1 MQGLAIKDVE
11 FNGAML
17 RAAQIE
23 DIVWVGVKW
32 ICDGLGLSEDR
43 GKYERKKIQKDLVL
57 SKGVNFYPLGTDNA
71 NSDVLC
77 LMLEYLPLWLA
88 KISITPTMKKENPE
102 LADRL
107 VEYQLKAKDVLA
119 EAFLPKRK
127 EEIVPAV
134 RNNMIQ
140 IPIPEVPNYAEE
152 FEILYAKLDDLE
164 EQNRK
169 LYDGMSNMAKLIL
182 DMSSRKENISTKDEY
197 NEYSDS
203 PVTDKYIDMPDD
215 YKWKRIVYGKAENIV
230 CNSSFRKTASVLKH
244 IYDYMRQNYGVC
256 WEQEA
261 KDYKERNNLS
271 YSPKTIEVVY
281 QNEDLKSIF
290 MAVLTDM
297 EYKVKEVKEKKNE
310 IDWSD
315 QQILP
320 LVKKYDDHSNGFMA
334 TYKKVYTRME
344 ENSRVGWKNLTTR
357 YINECGGKP
366 TKKDLINTRKSLQK
380 KFTKAIEELMAE

>member
-1 MQGLAIKDVE
+1 MQGLTVKDVD
-11 FNGAML
+11 FNGAVL
-17 RAAQIE
+17 RAAQVENI
-23 DIVWVGVKW
+23 IYVGVKW

-197 NEYSDS
+197 KEYSDS

-244 IYDYMRQNYGVC
+244 IYDYMRQNYGIC

-320 LVKKYDDHSNGFMA
+320 LVKKYNDHSNGFMV
-334 TYKKVYTRME
+334 TYRKVYVRME
-344 ENSRVGWKNLTTR
+344 ENSRISWKNLTTR

-380 KFTKAIEELMAE
+380 KFTKAIEESMAE

>member
-1 MQGLAIKDVE
+1 MQGLAVKDVE
-11 FNGAML
+11 FNGAIL
-17 RAAQIE
+17 RAAQVENVI
-23 DIVWVGVKW
+23 WVGVKW

-57 SKGVNFYPLGTDNA
+57 NKGVRFYPLGTDNA

-77 LMLEYLPLWLA
+77 LMLDFLPLWLA
-88 KISITPTMKKENPE
+88 KINITPTMKRENPE
-102 LADRL
+102 LVDRL
-107 VEYQLKAKDVLA
+107 IEYQLKAKDVLA
-119 EAFLPKRK
+119 EAFLSKKK
-127 EEIVPAV
+127 EEISAV

-164 EQNRK
+164 EQNQK
-169 LYDGMSNMAKLIL
+169 LYNGMSNMAKLL
-182 DMSSRKENISTKDEY
+182 RDMSSRKETQLPDIKPVKEISE
-197 NEYSDS
+197 EDS
-203 PVTDKYIDMPDD
+203 
-215 YKWKRIVYGKAENIV
+215 WKQIVYGKAENIV

-244 IYDYMRQNYGVC
+244 IYDYMRQNYGIC

-281 QNEDLKSIF
+281 QNEDLRSIF
-290 MAVLTDM
+290 IAVLTDM
-297 EYKVKEVKEKKNE
+297 EYKAKEAKEKKNE

-315 QQILP
+315 QQILT

-380 KFTKAIEELMAE
+380 KFKKAIEELMEE

>member
-1 MQGLAIKDVE
+1 MQGLVIKDVE

-119 EAFLPKRK
+119 EAFLSKRK

-169 LYDGMSNMAKLIL
+169 LYDGMSNMAKLLL
-182 DMSSRKENISTKDEY
+182 DISSRKETQLPENKIPVKEISE
-197 NEYSDS
+197 EDS
-203 PVTDKYIDMPDD
+203 
-215 YKWKRIVYGKAENIV
+215 WKQIVYGKAENIV

-244 IYDYMRQNYGVC
+244 IYDYMRQNYGIC

-281 QNEDLKSIF
+281 QNEDLRSIF

-297 EYKVKEVKEKKNE
+297 EYKVKEVKEEKNK

-315 QQILP
+315 RQILP
-320 LVKKYDDHSNGFMA
+320 LVKKYDDHSNGFMV

-344 ENSRVGWKNLTTR
+344 ENSRIGWKNLVTR
-357 YINECGGKP
+357 YINECSGKP

-380 KFTKAIEELMAE
+380 KFTKAIEELMEE

>member
-1 MQGLAIKDVE
+1 MQGFAIKDVE
-11 FNGAML
+11 FNGALL
-17 RAAQIE
+17 RAAQVE

-127 EEIVPAV
+127 EEVAPAV

-164 EQNRK
+164 EQNQK
-169 LYDGMSNMAKLIL
+169 LYNGMSNMAKLLL
-182 DMSSRKENISTKDEY
+182 DMSSRKETQLPEIKMPVKEISE
-197 NEYSDS
+197 EDS
-203 PVTDKYIDMPDD
+203 
-215 YKWKRIVYGKAENIV
+215 WKQIVYGKAENIV

-244 IYDYMRQNYGVC
+244 IYDYMRQNYGIC
-256 WEQEA
+256 LEQEA
-261 KDYKERNNLS
+261 KYYKERNNLS

-281 QNEDLKSIF
+281 QNEDLRSIF
-290 MAVLTDM
+290 IAVLTDM
-297 EYKVKEVKEKKNE
+297 EYKAKEAKEKKNE

-380 KFTKAIEELMAE
+380 KFKKAIEELMEE

>member
-11 FNGAML
+11 FNGAVL

-127 EEIVPAV
+127 EEVAPAV

-164 EQNRK
+164 EQNQK
-169 LYDGMSNMAKLIL
+169 LYNGMSNMAKLLL
-182 DMSSRKENISTKDEY
+182 DMSSRKETQLPEIKMPVKEISE
-197 NEYSDS
+197 EDS
-203 PVTDKYIDMPDD
+203 
-215 YKWKRIVYGKAENIV
+215 WKQIVYGKAENIV

-244 IYDYMRQNYGVC
+244 IYDYMRQNYGIC

-281 QNEDLKSIF
+281 QNEDLRSIF

-297 EYKVKEVKEKKNE
+297 EYKTKEAKEKKDE

-315 QQILP
+315 RQILP

-380 KFTKAIEELMAE
+380 KFVKAIEELMAE

>member
-1 MQGLAIKDVE
+1 MQGLAVKDVE
-11 FNGAML
+11 FNGAVL
-17 RAAQIE
+17 RAAQVE
-23 DIVWVGVKW
+23 DVICVGVKW

-57 SKGVNFYPLGTDNA
+57 NKGVKFYPLGTDNA

-77 LMLEYLPLWLA
+77 LMLDYLPLWLA
-88 KISITPTMKKENPE
+88 KISITPTMKRENPE
-102 LADRL
+102 LVNRL
-107 VEYQLKAKDVLA
+107 IEYQLKAKDVLA
-119 EAFLPKRK
+119 EAFLSKK
-127 EEIVPAV
+127 EEIVPSV
-134 RNNMIQ
+134 MNNMIQ

-152 FEILYAKLDDLE
+152 FEILYSKLDDLE
-164 EQNRK
+164 EQNQK
-169 LYDGMSNMAKLIL
+169 LYNGMSNMAKLLL
-182 DMSSRKENISTKDEY
+182 DMSSRKETQLTENKIPVKEISE
-197 NEYSDS
+197 EDS
-203 PVTDKYIDMPDD
+203 
-215 YKWKRIVYGKAENIV
+215 WKQIVYGKAENIV

-244 IYDYMRQNYGVC
+244 IYDYMRQNYGIC

-281 QNEDLKSIF
+281 QNEDLRSIF
-290 MAVLTDM
+290 MAILTDM
-297 EYKVKEVKEKKNE
+297 EYKAKEVKEEKNK

-315 QQILP
+315 RQILP
-320 LVKKYDDHSNGFMA
+320 LVKKYDDHSNGFMV

-380 KFTKAIEELMAE
+380 KFTKAIEELMEE

>member
-1 MQGLAIKDVE
+1 MQGLTVKDVE
-11 FNGAML
+11 FNGAVL
-17 RAAQIE
+17 RVAQVENI
-23 DIVWVGVKW
+23 IWVGVKW
-32 ICDGLGLSEDR
+32 VCDGLGLSEGQIKR
-43 GKYERKKIQKDLVL
+43 ERKRLQEDLVL
-57 SKGVNFYPLGTDNA
+57 SKGGRNLVLPTNGGNQ
-71 NSDVLC
+71 DVLC
-77 LMLEYLPLWLA
+77 LMLDFLPLWLA
-88 KISITPTMKKENPE
+88 KINITPTMKRENPALTE
-102 LADRL
+102 NLI
-107 VEYQLKAKDVLA
+107 EYQLKAKDVLA

-127 EEIVPAV
+127 EEVVPAV

-164 EQNRK
+164 EQNQK
-169 LYDGMSNMAKLIL
+169 LYNGMSNMAKLLL
-182 DMSSRKENISTKDEY
+182 DMSSRKETQLPENKIPVKEISE
-197 NEYSDS
+197 EDS
-203 PVTDKYIDMPDD
+203 
-215 YKWKRIVYGKAENIV
+215 WKQIVYGKAENIV

-244 IYDYMRQNYGVC
+244 IYDYMRQNYGIC

-281 QNEDLKSIF
+281 QNEDLRSIF
-290 MAVLTDM
+290 IAVLTDM
-297 EYKVKEVKEKKNE
+297 EYKAKEAKEKKNE

-320 LVKKYDDHSNGFMA
+320 LVKKYDDHSNGFMV

-344 ENSRVGWKNLTTR
+344 ENSRIGWKNLVTR

-380 KFTKAIEELMAE
+380 KFTKAIKELMEE

>member
-1 MQGLAIKDVE
+1 MQGLAVKDVE
-11 FNGAML
+11 FNGAVL
-17 RAAQIE
+17 RAAQVE

-57 SKGVNFYPLGTDNA
+57 NKGVRFYPLGTDNA

-77 LMLEYLPLWLA
+77 LMLDFLPLWLA
-88 KISITPTMKKENPE
+88 KINITPTMKRENPE
-102 LADRL
+102 LVDRL
-107 VEYQLKAKDVLA
+107 IEYQLKAKDVLA
-119 EAFLPKRK
+119 EAFLSKRK
-127 EEIVPAV
+127 EEIIPAV
-134 RNNMIQ
+134 RDNMIQ
-140 IPIPEVPNYAEE
+140 IPIPIPEVPNYAEE

-169 LYDGMSNMAKLIL
+169 LYDGMSNMAKLLL
-182 DMSSRKENISTKDEY
+182 DMSSRKETQLPENKIPVKEISE
-197 NEYSDS
+197 EDS
-203 PVTDKYIDMPDD
+203 
-215 YKWKRIVYGKAENIV
+215 WKQIVYGKAENIV

-244 IYDYMRQNYGVC
+244 IYDYMRQNYGIC

-281 QNEDLKSIF
+281 QNEDLRSIF
-290 MAVLTDM
+290 IAVLTDM
-297 EYKVKEVKEKKNE
+297 EYKTKEAKEKKDE

-315 QQILP
+315 RQILP

-380 KFTKAIEELMAE
+380 KFTKAIEELMEE

>member
-1 MQGLAIKDVE
+1 MNGLAVKDVE

-32 ICDGLGLSEDR
+32 ICDGIGLSEDR

-197 NEYSDS
+197 KEYSDS

-244 IYDYMRQNYGVC
+244 IYDYMRQNYGIC

-281 QNEDLKSIF
+281 QNEDLRSIF
-290 MAVLTDM
+290 IAVLTDM
-297 EYKVKEVKEKKNE
+297 EYKAKEAKEKKNE

-320 LVKKYDDHSNGFMA
+320 LVKKYDDHSNGFMV

-344 ENSRVGWKNLTTR
+344 ENSRIGWKNLVTR

-380 KFTKAIEELMAE
+380 KFTKAIKELMEE

>member
-1 MQGLAIKDVE
+1 MHGLAIKDVE
-11 FNGAML
+11 FNGATL

-119 EAFLPKRK
+119 EAFLSKRK
-127 EEIVPAV
+127 EEVAPAV

-140 IPIPEVPNYAEE
+140 IPIPEAHDYAEE

-164 EQNRK
+164 EQNQK
-169 LYDGMSNMAKLIL
+169 LYNGMSNMAKLLL
-182 DMSSRKENISTKDEY
+182 DMSSRKETQLPENKIPAKEISE
-197 NEYSDS
+197 EDS
-203 PVTDKYIDMPDD
+203 
-215 YKWKRIVYGKAENIV
+215 WKQIVYGKAENII

-244 IYDYMRQNYGVC
+244 IYDYMRQNYGIC

-281 QNEDLKSIF
+281 QNEDLRSIF

-297 EYKVKEVKEKKNE
+297 EYKAKEAKEEKNK

-320 LVKKYDDHSNGFMA
+320 LVKRYDDHSNGFMA

-380 KFTKAIEELMAE
+380 KFTKAIEELMEE

>member
-1 MQGLAIKDVE
+1 MQGLAVKDVE
-11 FNGAML
+11 FNGAVL
-17 RAAQIE
+17 RAAQVE

-57 SKGVNFYPLGTDNA
+57 NKGVRFYPLGADNA

-77 LMLEYLPLWLA
+77 LMLDFLPLWLA
-88 KISITPTMKKENPE
+88 KINITPTMKRENPE
-102 LADRL
+102 LVDRL
-107 VEYQLKAKDVLA
+107 IEYQLKAKDVLA
-119 EAFLPKRK
+119 EAFLSKRK
-127 EEIVPAV
+127 EENAPAV

-140 IPIPEVPNYAEE
+140 IPIPEAHDYREE
-152 FEILYAKLDDLE
+152 FEILYAKMDYLE
-164 EQNRK
+164 EQNQK
-169 LYDGMSNMAKLIL
+169 LYNGMSNMAKLLL
-182 DMSSRKENISTKDEY
+182 DMSSRKETQLPENKIPVKEISE
-197 NEYSDS
+197 EDS
-203 PVTDKYIDMPDD
+203 
-215 YKWKRIVYGKAENIV
+215 WKQIVYGKAENIV

-244 IYDYMRQNYGVC
+244 IYDYMRQNYGIC

-281 QNEDLKSIF
+281 QNEDLRSIF

-297 EYKVKEVKEKKNE
+297 EYKTKEAKEKKDE

-315 QQILP
+315 RQILP

-334 TYKKVYTRME
+334 TYKKVYTRIE

-380 KFTKAIEELMAE
+380 KFVKAIEELMAE

>member
-1 MQGLAIKDVE
+1 MQGLVKDVN
-11 FNGAML
+11 FNGAVL

-119 EAFLPKRK
+119 EAFLSKRK
-127 EEIVPAV
+127 EEVVPAV

-140 IPIPEVPNYAEE
+140 IPIPEAHDYREE
-152 FEILYAKLDDLE
+152 FEILYAKMDYLE
-164 EQNRK
+164 EQNKK
-169 LYDGMSNMAKLIL
+169 LYNGMSNMAKLLL
-182 DMSSRKENISTKDEY
+182 DMSSRKETQLPEIKPVKETSE
-197 NEYSDS
+197 EDS
-203 PVTDKYIDMPDD
+203 
-215 YKWKRIVYGKAENIV
+215 WKQIVYGKADNIV

-244 IYDYMRQNYGVC
+244 IYDYMRQNYGIC

-281 QNEDLKSIF
+281 QNEDLRSIF
-290 MAVLTDM
+290 IAVLTDM
-297 EYKVKEVKEKKNE
+297 EYKAKEAKEKKNE

-344 ENSRVGWKNLTTR
+344 ENGRVGWKNLTTR

>member
-1 MQGLAIKDVE
+1 MQGLAVKDVE
-11 FNGAML
+11 FNSAVL

-23 DIVWVGVKW
+23 DVIWVGVKW

-71 NSDVLC
+71 NSEVLC

-182 DMSSRKENISTKDEY
+182 DMSSRKEVQISEVQIPVQNISE
-197 NEYSDS
+197 EDS
-203 PVTDKYIDMPDD
+203 
-215 YKWKRIVYGKAENIV
+215 WKRIVYGKAENIV

-244 IYDYMRQNYGVC
+244 IYDYMRQNYGIC

-261 KDYKERNNLS
+261 KDYKEWNNLS

-281 QNEDLKSIF
+281 QNEDLRSIF
-290 MAVLTDM
+290 IAVLTDM
-297 EYKVKEVKEKKNE
+297 EYKAKEAKEKKNE
-310 IDWSD
+310 IDWPD

-344 ENSRVGWKNLTTR
+344 ENGRVGWKNLTTR

>member
-1 MQGLAIKDVE
+1 MHGLAIKDVE

-119 EAFLPKRK
+119 EAFLSKRK
-127 EEIVPAV
+127 EEVAPAV

-169 LYDGMSNMAKLIL
+169 LYDGMSNMAKLLL
-182 DMSSRKENISTKDEY
+182 DMSSRKEMQLKEIKPVKEISE
-197 NEYSDS
+197 EDS
-203 PVTDKYIDMPDD
+203 
-215 YKWKRIVYGKAENIV
+215 WKGIIYGKAKNIV

-244 IYDYMRQNYGVC
+244 IYDYMRQNYGIC

-261 KDYKERNNLS
+261 KDYRERNNLS

-290 MAVLTDM
+290 MAILTDM
-297 EYKVKEVKEKKNE
+297 EYKAKEAKEKKNE

-380 KFTKAIEELMAE
+380 KFKKAIEELMAE

>member
-1 MQGLAIKDVE
+1 MQGLVIKDVE

-119 EAFLPKRK
+119 EAFLSKRK

-169 LYDGMSNMAKLIL
+169 LYDGMSNMAKLLL
-182 DMSSRKENISTKDEY
+182 DISSRKETQLPENKIPVKEISE
-197 NEYSDS
+197 EDS
-203 PVTDKYIDMPDD
+203 
-215 YKWKRIVYGKAENIV
+215 WKQIVYGKAENIV

-244 IYDYMRQNYGVC
+244 IYDYMRQNYGIC

-281 QNEDLKSIF
+281 QNEDLRSIF
-290 MAVLTDM
+290 IAVLTDM
-297 EYKVKEVKEKKNE
+297 EYKTKEAKEKKDE

-315 QQILP
+315 RQILP
-320 LVKKYDDHSNGFMA
+320 LVKKYDDHSNGFMV

-380 KFTKAIEELMAE
+380 KFKKAIEELMAE

>member
-1 MQGLAIKDVE
+1 MQGLTVKDVE
-11 FNGAML
+11 FNGAVL
-17 RAAQIE
+17 RAAQVENI
-23 DIVWVGVKW
+23 IWVGVKW
-32 ICDGLGLSEDR
+32 VCDGLGLSEGQIKR
-43 GKYERKKIQKDLVL
+43 ERKRLQEDLVL
-57 SKGVNFYPLGTDNA
+57 SKGGRNLVLPTNGGNQ
-71 NSDVLC
+71 DVLC
-77 LMLEYLPLWLA
+77 LMLDFLPLWLA
-88 KISITPTMKKENPE
+88 KINITPTMKRENPALTE
-102 LADRL
+102 NLI
-107 VEYQLKAKDVLA
+107 EYQLKAKDVLA

-127 EEIVPAV
+127 EEILPVV
-134 RNNMIQ
+134 KNNMIQ

-182 DMSSRKENISTKDEY
+182 DMSLRKETQIPEVQIPVQNISE
-197 NEYSDS
+197 EDS
-203 PVTDKYIDMPDD
+203 
-215 YKWKRIVYGKAENIV
+215 WKRIVYGKAENIV

-244 IYDYMRQNYGVC
+244 IYDYMRQNYGIC

-290 MAVLTDM
+290 MAVLIDM
-297 EYKVKEVKEKKNE
+297 EYKAKEVKEKKNE
-310 IDWSD
+310 VDWSD

-334 TYKKVYTRME
+334 TYRKVYVRME
-344 ENSRVGWKNLTTR
+344 ENNRISWKNLTTR
-357 YINECGGKP
+357 YINERGGKP

>member
-1 MQGLAIKDVE
+1 MNGLLVKNVE

-17 RAAQIE
+17 RAAQVE
-23 DIVWVGVKW
+23 NIVYVGVRW
-32 ICDGLGLSEDR
+32 VCQGLGLND
-43 GKYERKKIQKDLVL
+43 GKIKTERKRIQEDVVL
-57 SKGVNFYPLGTDNA
+57 SKGKKFLPLGTDNA

-77 LMLEYLPLWLA
+77 LMLDFLPLWLA
-88 KISITPTMKKENPE
+88 KINITPTMKKENPE
-102 LADRL
+102 LVDKL
-107 VEYQLKAKDVLA
+107 IEYQLKAKDVLA

-127 EEIVPAV
+127 EEIIPAV

-140 IPIPEVPNYAEE
+140 IPIPEVPDYREE
-152 FEILYAKLDDLE
+152 FTLLQNKLQDLE
-164 EQNRK
+164 KQNK
-169 LYDGMSNMAKLIL
+169 ELYDGMSNMTKLLL
-182 DMSSRKENISTKDEY
+182 DMSLQKETKVSEIKMPVKEISE
-197 NEYSDS
+197 EDS
-203 PVTDKYIDMPDD
+203 
-215 YKWKRIVYGKAENIV
+215 WKRIVYGKAENIV
-230 CNSSFRKTASVLKH
+230 CNSSFRKTPSVLKH
-244 IYDYMRQNYGVC
+244 IYDYMRQNYGIC

-261 KDYKERNNLS
+261 RDYKERNNLS

-297 EYKVKEVKEKKNE
+297 EYKAKEFKEKKNK

-334 TYKKVYTRME
+334 TYKKVYIRME

-380 KFTKAIEELMAE
+380 KFVNAIEELMEE

>member
-1 MQGLAIKDVE
+1 MDGLAVKDVE
-11 FNGAML
+11 FNGAIL
-17 RAAQIE
+17 RAAQVENVI
-23 DIVWVGVKW
+23 WVGVKW

-57 SKGVNFYPLGTDNA
+57 NKGVRFYPLGTDNA

-77 LMLEYLPLWLA
+77 LILDFLPLWLA
-88 KISITPTMKKENPE
+88 KINITPTMKRENPE
-102 LADRL
+102 LVDRL
-107 VEYQLKAKDVLA
+107 IEYQLKAKDVLA
-119 EAFLPKRK
+119 EAFLSNRK
-127 EEIVPAV
+127 EENVPAV

-169 LYDGMSNMAKLIL
+169 LYDGMSNMAKLLL
-182 DMSSRKENISTKDEY
+182 DMSSRKETQLPENKIPVKEISE
-197 NEYSDS
+197 EDS
-203 PVTDKYIDMPDD
+203 
-215 YKWKRIVYGKAENIV
+215 WKQIVYGKAENIV

-244 IYDYMRQNYGVC
+244 IYDYMRQNYGIC

-271 YSPKTIEVVY
+271 YSPKTIKVVY
-281 QNEDLKSIF
+281 QNEDLRSIF
-290 MAVLTDM
+290 IAVLTDM
-297 EYKVKEVKEKKNE
+297 EYKAKEVKEKKNE

-320 LVKKYDDHSNGFMA
+320 LVKKYNDHSNGFMV
-334 TYKKVYTRME
+334 TYRKVYVRME
-344 ENSRVGWKNLTTR
+344 ENSRISWKNLTTR

>member
-1 MQGLAIKDVE
+1 MQGLAVKDVE
-11 FNGAML
+11 FNGAVL
-17 RAAQIE
+17 RAAQVE
-23 DIVWVGVKW
+23 DVIWVGVKW
-32 ICDGLGLSEDR
+32 VCDGLGLSKGQIKR
-43 GKYERKKIQKDLVL
+43 ERKRLQEDLIL
-57 SKGVNFYPLGTDNA
+57 SKGGRNLVLPTNGGNQE
-71 NSDVLC
+71 VLC
-77 LMLEYLPLWLA
+77 LMLDYLPLWLA
-88 KISITPTMKKENPE
+88 KISITPTMKRENPE
-102 LADRL
+102 LVDKL

-119 EAFLPKRK
+119 KAFLSKRK
-127 EEIVPAV
+127 EETIPAV
-134 RNNMIQ
+134 KNNMIQ
-140 IPIPEVPNYAEE
+140 IPLPAMPDYREE

-169 LYDGMSNMAKLIL
+169 LYDGMSNMAKLLL
-182 DMSSRKENISTKDEY
+182 DMGSRKETIGVKEEY
-197 NEYSDS
+197 KKYSNS
-203 PVTDKYIDMPDD
+203 PVTDRYVDMPDD

-230 CNSSFRKTASVLKH
+230 CNSNFRKTASVLKH
-244 IYDYMRQNYGVC
+244 IYDYMRQNYGIC

-281 QNEDLKSIF
+281 QNEDLRSIF
-290 MAVLTDM
+290 MAVLTDI
-297 EYKVKEVKEKKNE
+297 EYKTKEAKEEKNK

-357 YINECGGKP
+357 YINEHGGKP

>member
-1 MQGLAIKDVE
+1 MRNIMEEMIMHGLAVKDVE

-127 EEIVPAV
+127 EEVAPAV

-164 EQNRK
+164 EQNQK
-169 LYDGMSNMAKLIL
+169 LYNGMSNMAKLLL
-182 DMSSRKENISTKDEY
+182 DMSSRKETQLPEIKMPVKEISE
-197 NEYSDS
+197 EDS
-203 PVTDKYIDMPDD
+203 
-215 YKWKRIVYGKAENIV
+215 WKGIIYGKAENIV

-244 IYDYMRQNYGVC
+244 IYDYMRQNYGIC

-281 QNEDLKSIF
+281 QNEDLRSIF

-297 EYKVKEVKEKKNE
+297 EYKTKEAKEKKDE

-315 QQILP
+315 RQILP

>member
-1 MQGLAIKDVE
+1 MQGLTVKDVE
-11 FNGAML
+11 FNCAVL

-23 DIVWVGVKW
+23 DIVWVGVRW
-32 ICDGLGLSEDR
+32 VCQGLGLSD
-43 GKYERKKIQKDLVL
+43 GKVKSERKKIQEDLVL
-57 SKGVNFYPLGTDNA
+57 KQGTRFLPLGTG
-71 NSDVLC
+71 NSDSEVLC
-77 LMLEYLPLWLA
+77 LMLDYLPLWLA
-88 KISITPTMKKENPE
+88 KISITPTMKRENPE
-102 LADRL
+102 LVNRL
-107 VEYQLKAKDVLA
+107 IQYQLKAKDVLA

-182 DMSSRKENISTKDEY
+182 DMSSRKEVQISEVQIPVQNISE
-197 NEYSDS
+197 EDS
-203 PVTDKYIDMPDD
+203 
-215 YKWKRIVYGKAENIV
+215 WKRIVYGKAGNIV

-244 IYDYMRQNYGVC
+244 IYDYMRQNYGIC

-281 QNEDLKSIF
+281 QNEDLRSIF
-290 MAVLTDM
+290 IAVLTDM
-297 EYKVKEVKEKKNE
+297 EYKAKEVKEKKNE

-334 TYKKVYTRME
+334 TYRKVYVRME
-344 ENSRVGWKNLTTR
+344 GNSRISWKNLTTR

>member
-1 MQGLAIKDVE
+1 MQGLTVKDVE
-11 FNGAML
+11 FNGAVL
-17 RAAQIE
+17 RAAQVENI
-23 DIVWVGVKW
+23 IWVGVKW
-32 ICDGLGLSEDR
+32 VCDGLGLSEGQIKR
-43 GKYERKKIQKDLVL
+43 ERKRLQEDLVL
-57 SKGVNFYPLGTDNA
+57 SKGGRNLVLPTNGGNQ
-71 NSDVLC
+71 DVLC
-77 LMLEYLPLWLA
+77 LMLDFLPLWLA
-88 KISITPTMKKENPE
+88 KINITPTMKRENPALTE
-102 LADRL
+102 NLI
-107 VEYQLKAKDVLA
+107 EYQLKAKDVLA
-119 EAFLPKRK
+119 EAFLSKRK

-169 LYDGMSNMAKLIL
+169 LYDGMSNMAKLLL
-182 DMSSRKENISTKDEY
+182 DISSRKETPEIKMPVKEISE
-197 NEYSDS
+197 EDS
-203 PVTDKYIDMPDD
+203 
-215 YKWKRIVYGKAENIV
+215 WKRIVYGKAENIV

-244 IYDYMRQNYGVC
+244 IYDYMRQNYGIC

-271 YSPKTIEVVY
+271 CSPKTIEVVY

-315 QQILP
+315 QQIIP
-320 LVKKYDDHSNGFMA
+320 LVKKYNDHSNGFMA

-344 ENSRVGWKNLTTR
+344 ENSRIGWKNLVTR

-380 KFTKAIEELMAE
+380 KFTKAIEELMEE

>member
-1 MQGLAIKDVE
+1 MHGLAVKDVE

-127 EEIVPAV
+127 EEVAPAV

-152 FEILYAKLDDLE
+152 FEILYAKLYDLE
-164 EQNRK
+164 EQNQK
-169 LYDGMSNMAKLIL
+169 LYNGMSNMAKLLL
-182 DMSSRKENISTKDEY
+182 DMSSRKETQLPEIKMPVKEISE
-197 NEYSDS
+197 EDS
-203 PVTDKYIDMPDD
+203 
-215 YKWKRIVYGKAENIV
+215 WKQIVYGKAENIV

-244 IYDYMRQNYGVC
+244 IYDYMRQNYGIC

-281 QNEDLKSIF
+281 QNEDLRSIF

-297 EYKVKEVKEKKNE
+297 EYKTKEAKEKKDE

-315 QQILP
+315 RQILP

-380 KFTKAIEELMAE
+380 KFVKAIEELMAE

>member
-1 MQGLAIKDVE
+1 MDGLAVKDVE
-11 FNGAML
+11 FNGAIL
-17 RAAQIE
+17 RAAQVENVI
-23 DIVWVGVKW
+23 WVGVKW

-57 SKGVNFYPLGTDNA
+57 NKGVRFYPLGTDNA

-77 LMLEYLPLWLA
+77 LILDFLPLWLA
-88 KISITPTMKKENPE
+88 KINITPTMKRENPE
-102 LADRL
+102 LVNRL
-107 VEYQLKAKDVLA
+107 IEYQLKAKDVLA
-119 EAFLPKRK
+119 EAFLSKK
-127 EEIVPAV
+127 KEIVPEV

-169 LYDGMSNMAKLIL
+169 LYDGMSNMAKLLL
-182 DMSSRKENISTKDEY
+182 DMSSRKETQLPENKIPVKEISE
-197 NEYSDS
+197 EDS
-203 PVTDKYIDMPDD
+203 
-215 YKWKRIVYGKAENIV
+215 WKQIVYGKAENIV

-244 IYDYMRQNYGVC
+244 IYDYMRQNYGIC

-281 QNEDLKSIF
+281 QNEDLRSIF
-290 MAVLTDM
+290 IAVLTDM
-297 EYKVKEVKEKKNE
+297 EYKAKEAKEKKNE

-320 LVKKYDDHSNGFMA
+320 LVKKYNDHSNGFMV
-334 TYKKVYTRME
+334 TYRKVYVRME
-344 ENSRVGWKNLTTR
+344 ENSRISWKNLTTR

>member
-1 MQGLAIKDVE
+1 MHGLAVKDVE

-140 IPIPEVPNYAEE
+140 IPIPEVPNYAEK

-169 LYDGMSNMAKLIL
+169 LYDGMSNMAKLLL
-182 DMSSRKENISTKDEY
+182 DISSRKETSEIKMPVKEISE
-197 NEYSDS
+197 EDS
-203 PVTDKYIDMPDD
+203 
-215 YKWKRIVYGKAENIV
+215 WKRIVYGKAENIV

-244 IYDYMRQNYGVC
+244 IYDYMRQNYGIC

-261 KDYKERNNLS
+261 KDYKERNSLS

-320 LVKKYDDHSNGFMA
+320 LVKKYNDHSNGFMV
-334 TYKKVYTRME
+334 TYRKVYVRME
-344 ENSRVGWKNLTTR
+344 ENSRISWKNLTTR

>member
-1 MQGLAIKDVE
+1 MQGLAVKDVE
-11 FNGAML
+11 FNGAVL

-127 EEIVPAV
+127 EEVAPAV

-152 FEILYAKLDDLE
+152 FEILYAKMDYLE
-164 EQNRK
+164 EQNQK
-169 LYDGMSNMAKLIL
+169 LYNGMSNMAKLLL
-182 DMSSRKENISTKDEY
+182 DMNSRKETQLSGIKMPVKEISE
-197 NEYSDS
+197 EDS
-203 PVTDKYIDMPDD
+203 
-215 YKWKRIVYGKAENIV
+215 WKRIVYGKAENIV

-244 IYDYMRQNYGVC
+244 IYDYMRQNYGIC

-281 QNEDLKSIF
+281 QNEDLRSIF

-297 EYKVKEVKEKKNE
+297 EYKTKEAKEKKDE

-315 QQILP
+315 RHILP

-380 KFTKAIEELMAE
+380 KFTKAIEELMAQ

>member
-1 MQGLAIKDVE
+1 MHGLAIKDVE
-11 FNGAML
+11 FNGATL

-119 EAFLPKRK
+119 EAFLSKRK
-127 EEIVPAV
+127 EEVAPAV

-140 IPIPEVPNYAEE
+140 IPIPEAHDYAEE

-164 EQNRK
+164 EQNQK
-169 LYDGMSNMAKLIL
+169 LYNGMSNMAKLLL
-182 DMSSRKENISTKDEY
+182 DMSSRKETQLPENKIPAKEISE
-197 NEYSDS
+197 EDS
-203 PVTDKYIDMPDD
+203 
-215 YKWKRIVYGKAENIV
+215 WKQIVYGKAENIV

-244 IYDYMRQNYGVC
+244 IYDYMRQNYGIC

-281 QNEDLKSIF
+281 QNEDLRSIF

-297 EYKVKEVKEKKNE
+297 EYKAKEAKEEKNK

-380 KFTKAIEELMAE
+380 KFKKAIEELMED

>member
-1 MQGLAIKDVE
+1 MNGLAVKDVE

-32 ICDGLGLSEDR
+32 ICDGIGLSEDR

-197 NEYSDS
+197 KEYSDS

-244 IYDYMRQNYGVC
+244 IYDYMRQNYGIC

-281 QNEDLKSIF
+281 QNEDLRSIF
-290 MAVLTDM
+290 IAVLTDM
-297 EYKVKEVKEKKNE
+297 EYKAKEAKEKKNE

-320 LVKKYDDHSNGFMA
+320 LVKKYNDHSNGFMV
-334 TYKKVYTRME
+334 TYRKVYVRME
-344 ENSRVGWKNLTTR
+344 ENSRISWKNLTTR

>member
-1 MQGLAIKDVE
+1 MQGLAVKDVE
-11 FNGAML
+11 FNGAVL

-127 EEIVPAV
+127 EEVAPAV

-164 EQNRK
+164 EQNQK
-169 LYDGMSNMAKLIL
+169 LYNGMSNMAKLLL
-182 DMSSRKENISTKDEY
+182 DMSSRKETQLPEIKMPVKEISE
-197 NEYSDS
+197 EDS
-203 PVTDKYIDMPDD
+203 
-215 YKWKRIVYGKAENIV
+215 WKQIVYGKAENIV

-244 IYDYMRQNYGVC
+244 IYDYMRQNYGIC

-281 QNEDLKSIF
+281 QNEDLRSIF

-297 EYKVKEVKEKKNE
+297 EYKTKEAKEKKDE

-315 QQILP
+315 RQILP

-380 KFTKAIEELMAE
+380 KFVKAIEELMAE

>member
-1 MQGLAIKDVE
+1 MKNIMEEIIMQGLAVKDVE
-11 FNGAML
+11 FNGAVL
-17 RAAQIE
+17 RAAQVE

-127 EEIVPAV
+127 EEVAPAV

-164 EQNRK
+164 EQNQK
-169 LYDGMSNMAKLIL
+169 LYNGMSNMAKLLL
-182 DMSSRKENISTKDEY
+182 DMSSRKETQLPEIKMPVKEISE
-197 NEYSDS
+197 EDS
-203 PVTDKYIDMPDD
+203 
-215 YKWKRIVYGKAENIV
+215 WKQIVYGKAENIV
-230 CNSSFRKTASVLKH
+230 CNSSFRKTASVLKQ
-244 IYDYMRQNYGVC
+244 IYDYMRQNYGIC

-261 KDYKERNNLS
+261 KDYRERNNLS

-281 QNEDLKSIF
+281 QNEDLRSIF

-297 EYKVKEVKEKKNE
+297 EYKTKEAKEKKDE

-315 QQILP
+315 RQILP

-380 KFTKAIEELMAE
+380 KFVKAIEELMAE

>member
-1 MQGLAIKDVE
+1 MRNIMEEMIMHGLAVKDVE

-152 FEILYAKLDDLE
+152 YEILYAKLDDLE

-169 LYDGMSNMAKLIL
+169 LYDGMSNMAKLL
-182 DMSSRKENISTKDEY
+182 LYMSSRKETQLPENKIPVKEISE
-197 NEYSDS
+197 EDS
-203 PVTDKYIDMPDD
+203 
-215 YKWKRIVYGKAENIV
+215 WKQIVYGKAENIV

-244 IYDYMRQNYGVC
+244 IYDYMRQNYGIC

-281 QNEDLKSIF
+281 QNEDLRSIF
-290 MAVLTDM
+290 IAVLTDM
-297 EYKVKEVKEKKNE
+297 EYKAKEAKEKKNE

-320 LVKKYDDHSNGFMA
+320 LVKKYNDHSNGFMV
-334 TYKKVYTRME
+334 TYRKVYVRME
-344 ENSRVGWKNLTTR
+344 ENSRISWKNLTTR

-380 KFTKAIEELMAE
+380 KFTKAIEELMEE